1 MPVDYNI
8 FAKSFA
14 KSRKNMNWEEIEY
27 FFSFLTWIDDE
38 ILDIGCGSGRFLELY
53 RKCFWHLPHK
63 YLWVDLSQWL
73 LDEAKKMF
81 PDQKFIQWNMLDINW
96 IIEEES
102 FNNIFLIAS
111 FHHLENIEDRVK
123 VLQQLKHILKN
134 NGKIYMTNWAL
145 ESPLNYERYVSDAIE
160 GSRNTFWSQDFTIY
174 FWNSPRYYHGFS
186 LWELQYLAEKSG
198 FKVWENKLFD
208 TQKNFITIFKK

>member
-53 RKCFWHLPHK
+53 RKCFWHLPYK

-123 VLQQLKHILKN
+123 VLQQIL
-134 NGKIYMTNWAL
+134 
-145 ESPLNYERYVSDAIE
+145 
-160 GSRNTFWSQDFTIY
+160 TF
-174 FWNSPRYYHGFS
+174 
-186 LWELQYLAEKSG
+186 
-198 FKVWENKLFD
+198 
-208 TQKNFITIFKK
+208 